1 VPRTAAVTLAA
12 AVFAALAIVAAPL
25 SAGPGPRN
33 VVTAMAGVEE
43 TQAADTD
50 SYGSTAIEVTTTNQ
64 VCFRAIAKRAGTI
77 TAGHIHRGRPGVPGP
92 IVVTLF
98 NGAPPTAP
106 RTCRQ
111 TSAALASEILS
122 NPARFYV
129 NVHSRAFPDGAIR
142 GQLTK

>member
-50 SYGSTAIEVTTTNQ
+50 SYGSTAIEVTATNQ

-77 TAGHIHRGRPGVPGP
+77 TAGHPPGLARCARTDRGHAVQRRAPDRPPDMQ
-92 IVVTLF
+92 
-98 NGAPPTAP
+98 ADE
-106 RTCRQ
+106 R
-111 TSAALASEILS
+111 
-122 NPARFYV
+122 
-129 NVHSRAFPDGAIR
+129 RAGE
-142 GQLTK
+142 